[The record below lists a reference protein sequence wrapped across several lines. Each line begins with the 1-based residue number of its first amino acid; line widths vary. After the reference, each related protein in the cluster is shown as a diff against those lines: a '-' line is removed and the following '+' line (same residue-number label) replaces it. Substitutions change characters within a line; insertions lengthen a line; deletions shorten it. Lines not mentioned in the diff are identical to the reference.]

1 MPALPPHGPSDAD
14 GVPTGPT
21 MSPADLRDVE
31 DRFAMANA
39 VLTLGAAI
47 ERLERATW
55 TLVVRD
61 AIVALFGA
69 ARDVLVAFA
78 GVLGTQLNQPLWP
91 GRVEIRLGTVIV
103 LGAAIIA
110 AFGADKGWEALGWV
124 AARVPSVQ
132 IGAPG
137 ASEAAE

>member
-1 MPALPPHGPSDAD
+1 
-14 GVPTGPT
+14 
-21 MSPADLRDVE
+21 MSPASLVDLQ
-31 DRFAMANA
+31 DRYAVANA

-61 AIVALFGA
+61 ALVALFGGM
-69 ARDVLVAFA
+69 RDVGLAFA
-78 GVLGTQLNQPLWP
+78 SLLGTQLAQPLWP

-124 AARVPSVQ
+124 AARIPSVQ
-132 IGAPG
+132 IGTT
-137 ASEAAE
+137 EAAE